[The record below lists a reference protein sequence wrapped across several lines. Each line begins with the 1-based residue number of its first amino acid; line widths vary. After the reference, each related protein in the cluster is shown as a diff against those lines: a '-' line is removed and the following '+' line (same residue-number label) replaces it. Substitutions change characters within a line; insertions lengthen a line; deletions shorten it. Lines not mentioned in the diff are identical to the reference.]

1 MLRDGRPSLRL
12 TTPKGP
18 MGNQIRISSTLHLY
32 QIQFSANK
40 AGIGDVVLGMPNGIY
55 FQSSKLEAVEMVT
68 VFEKTCAHY
77 INIYIYYIYICI
89 DSNHLGK

>member
-1 MLRDGRPSLRL
+1 
-12 TTPKGP
+12 

-32 QIQFSANK
+32 QIQFSANE
-40 AGIGDVVLGMPNGIY
+40 AGIGDVVLGMPNDIY

-77 INIYIYYIYICI
+77 IYICIYI

>member
-32 QIQFSANK
+32 QIQFSANE
-40 AGIGDVVLGMPNGIY
+40 AGIGDVVLGMPNDIY

-68 VFEKTCAHY
+68 VFEKNMCT
-77 INIYIYYIYICI
+77 
-89 DSNHLGK
+89 